1 MPMVGLS
8 SQSRCLRDR
17 STFTI
22 SAVTRL
28 LATLIALVVLLSGR
42 SAEAQC
48 EDGETR
54 VQIEIDAVSRVIPC
68 GRFGLS
74 QAVVRARVLR
84 HQAGP
89 RLGPTFMGVIVC
101 PSSDLAAGQ
110 RLLVCVGGVEPQFP
124 GQLDEF
130 PTDRRPRRLLRIL
143 TVQTPF

>member
-1 MPMVGLS
+1 MKRRLAA
-8 SQSRCLRDR
+8 LL
-17 STFTI
+17 TFGI
-22 SAVTRL
+22 L
-28 LATLIALVVLLSGR
+28 LFGP

-89 RLGPTFMGVIVC
+89 RLGRTFMGVIVC
-101 PSSDLAAGQ
+101 PSADLAAGQ